1 VEERANR
8 SEFLLRAFPTQTK
21 SHLLRDMKRK
31 GSSLQCSPYSYCGI
45 LEDKEEKRGWL
56 LIYCYHSAN
65 NYSRPE
71 LQAAL
76 RETSHISLHRT
87 KCGTSLQWEG
97 EAESSRWRCESCHG
111 YRFNPKRGKTLILK
125 LQRTGKLKDRD
136 LLRWKSHLQLYNW
149 PCNKYTME
157 VCN

>member
-1 VEERANR
+1 MIHNVISSLQIVWFRCPELMLFSPRVLSSIRVLGSSFCHQSCQCYQPTVEERANR

-87 KCGTSLQWEG
+87 KCGTSLQ
-97 EAESSRWRCESCHG
+97 
-111 YRFNPKRGKTLILK
+111 
-125 LQRTGKLKDRD
+125 
-136 LLRWKSHLQLYNW
+136 
-149 PCNKYTME
+149 
-157 VCN
+157 